1 MKGSNQVLRVFLH
14 RSQSH
19 KKMLNNVV
27 VVVVVVGLS
36 FSTKT
41 SGKSKNS
48 FFFFSIGELL
58 T

>member
-27 VVVVVVGLS
+27 VVVGLS

-41 SGKSKNS
+41 SGKSKNN

>member
-19 KKMLNNVV
+19 KKMLNN